1 MKGIKNFLG
10 KSNVVGVVFGTVLI
24 GLGLTPTAITFAND
38 APSAGSSSAGGADM
52 TSTVVV
58 PPWCGWTQSP
68 AASGSIELSGT
79 GMYTG
84 AAYDLS
90 ANSGNIYAY
99 VNGGSTITSEA
110 AVDNCSWFGMTPL
123 GASLSMTVDGNFS
136 SSSDVGGADAAFAW
150 NLADAGIT
158 FANNFVAGSCT
169 NFTTNPGA
177 TATNNTPINVWS
189 VDYADT
195 ITNNFC
201 QYSIDYSTTIPGGL
215 NPTYGDSTYTIT
227 GPSISIDLVT
237 A

>member
-24 GLGLTPTAITFAND
+24 GLGLTPTAISFANG
-38 APSAGSSSAGGADM
+38 APVAGGVAAGDATM
-52 TSTVVV
+52 ESTVAV

-68 AASGSIELSGT
+68 AASGSITLEGS

-84 AAYDLS
+84 AAYNLS

-99 VNGGSTITSEA
+99 VNGGSSITSQA
-110 AVDNCSWFGMTPL
+110 ASDNCSWFGMTPL

-136 SSSDVGGADAAFAW
+136 SVSDAGGADPAFAW
-150 NLADAGIT
+150 DLADAGIT
-158 FANNFVAGSCT
+158 FTNNFLAGSCAD
-169 NFTTNPGA
+169 FTTFAGA

-201 QYSIDYSTTIPGGL
+201 QYSIDYATTIPGGL